1 MMQAPGRSCAG
12 SEPGSAGL
20 WPRAG
25 HSPFPGAAHLE
36 TSRCLRGGLEG
47 REKMV
52 GTAFAG

>member
-47 REKMV
+47 REKM